1 MGAGE
6 CVAPSVEFRGH
17 DKLNSLARSEY
28 GKSVWLGDSCSIT
41 ATRIHIERAD
51 GLSYAECPVCAEK
64 WIVFCSDVQ
73 TVVLAALQL

>member
-6 CVAPSVEFRGH
+6 CVAPIVGFRGH
-17 DKLNSLARSEY
+17 EKLNSLARSEY

-41 ATRIHIERAD
+41 ATRIHVEHAD
-51 GLSYAECPVCAEK
+51 RLSYTECPVCTGKGIE
-64 WIVFCSDVQ
+64 FCSDVE